1 MNWKLVG
8 LWLVLADF
16 AALSAYAVWQYG
28 IVGLFDAAFANVATI
43 TVFADLVIALSLI
56 ILWMIGD
63 ARERGA
69 TVLPYVVTTLLL
81 GSIGPL
87 LYLIRRQHSVA
98 ATAAALPA
106 GGRRVPA

>member
-16 AALSAYAVWQYG
+16 TALTAYAIWQFG

-43 TVFADLVIALSLI
+43 TLFADLVIALSLVSI
-56 ILWMIGD
+56 WMIVD
-63 ARERGA
+63 ARQRGA
-69 TVLPYVVTTLLL
+69 SPLPYVVTTLLL

-87 LYLIRRQHSVA
+87 VYLIRREGSAPASA
-98 ATAAALPA
+98 ASLPT
-106 GGRRVPA
+106 GHRVPA